1 MADAAAP
8 RVSILIPAY
17 RETYF
22 AEAFASARAQVAE
35 SFEIVVSDDSPGGA
49 IGACVAA
56 ARDPRVRYLR
66 NDPARGFHGNF
77 TFLLG
82 EARAPLV
89 KFLNDDDRLRPDCIA
104 RLAQALEDPAVRLAT
119 SRRAVIDA
127 EGRPR
132 ADTPATTAIMNA
144 TGTVD
149 GRELGD
155 LVLVNGLNF
164 IGEPTTVMFRRAD
177 VAMEEGGLFT
187 WGGKAYHCF
196 ADLSLW
202 LRLLAKGRAFY
213 CATPLSEYRVHPG
226 QEQRIGEMGV
236 RCITER
242 LDLALAARRV
252 GFLATPLQFRTA
264 LQRTE
269 ALAAFW
275 RKRPGLPGEQV
286 EELASLSREIRRVEA
301 AIITSHD
308 R

>member
-1 MADAAAP
+1 VAAAAP

-17 RETYF
+17 RERYF
-22 AEAFASARAQVAE
+22 AEAFASARAQLMD
-35 SFEIVVSDDSPGGA
+35 SFEIVVSDDSPGDT
-49 IGACVAA
+49 IGTYVAEVK
-56 ARDPRVRYLR
+56 DPRVRYLR

-77 TFLLG
+77 SFLLG
-82 EARAPLV
+82 QAQAPLV

-104 RLAQALEDPAVRLAT
+104 RFAHAFEDPAVRLAT

-155 LVLVNGLNF
+155 LALVNGLNF

-177 VAMEEGGLFT
+177 VAVEEGGLFA
-187 WGGKAYHCF
+187 WGGKAYHCL

-202 LRLLAKGRAFY
+202 MRLLAKGRAFY
-213 CATPLSEYRVHPG
+213 SATPLSEYRVHPG
-226 QEQRIGEMGV
+226 QEQRIAEMGV

-242 LDLALAARRV
+242 LDLALAARHV

-264 LQRTE
+264 LQRIE
-269 ALAAFW
+269 ALATFW
-275 RKRPGLPGEQV
+275 RKRPGLPASHAD
-286 EELASLSREIRRVEA
+286 ELTSLSRRIAELA
-301 AIITSHD
+301 A
-308 R
+308 

>member
-1 MADAAAP
+1 VSPSAAP

-17 RETYF
+17 RERYF
-22 AEAFASARAQVAE
+22 AEAFASARAQAAE
-35 SFEIVVSDDSPGGA
+35 SFEIVVSDDSPGSA

-56 ARDPRVRYLR
+56 ANDPRVRYLR

-77 TFLLG
+77 SFLVA

-104 RLAQALEDPAVRLAT
+104 RLAQALEDPAVMLAT

-127 EGRPR
+127 EGRAR

-155 LVLVNGLNF
+155 LALVNGLNF

-177 VAMEEGGLFT
+177 ALAEEGGLFT
-187 WGGKAYHCF
+187 WGGKAYHCL

-213 CATPLSEYRVHPG
+213 SATPLSEYRVHPG
-226 QEQRIGEMGV
+226 QEQRLAGMGV

-264 LQRTE
+264 LQRIE
-269 ALAAFW
+269 ALAGFW
-275 RKRPGLPGEQV
+275 RKRPGLPAAQGD
-286 EELASLSREIRRVEA
+286 ELASLSRRIAELA
-301 AIITSHD
+301 S
-308 R
+308 